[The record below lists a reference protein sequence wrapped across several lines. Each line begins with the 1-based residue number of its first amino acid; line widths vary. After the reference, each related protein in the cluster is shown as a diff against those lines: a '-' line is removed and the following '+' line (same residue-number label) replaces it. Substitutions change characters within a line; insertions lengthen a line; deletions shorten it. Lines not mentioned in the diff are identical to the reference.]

1 MGTLTAFN
9 TQLEQAGLIALDTV
23 IFIYAFE
30 RHPQYGPY
38 AQAVFHALETGVCQ
52 GCASVLAL
60 GEILTGVKKTGNR
73 DLLLHYR
80 DVLTR
85 FPGLTLMDAD
95 VKVMET
101 MADLRVRYTVSTPD
115 AIHLATA
122 LVGGAR
128 AFVTNDLRLRQVEKP
143 DIIVLADW
151 E

>member
-9 TQLEQAGLIALDTV
+9 TKLEQAGLIALDTV

-30 RHPQYGPY
+30 RHPQYGPH

-73 DLLLHYR
+73 DLLLRYR

-101 MADLRVRYTVSTPD
+101 MADLRVRYAVSTPD